1 MLRMEPGRPVQRW
14 LIAPPL
20 STPQRPFEEPLT
32 REFVW
37 LQLRPVQENPQIGQ
51 ALFSGT
57 LAAKRQNW
65 VLLRNYLRQA
75 RLNDEAAQHLHGSSA
90 ALLHYYTALNL
101 AKAILLSANPQS
113 IVGQKI
119 GHGLSYNPA
128 TAAKHES
135 DFVTVQTNGV
145 FPLLYELVTGVPIAA
160 GTKLPI
166 RRLLQQVPEVGGE
179 IDELGLATTKAWPMY
194 TIVAFDAGGTEMWS
208 VVAILGWPDAQKS
221 IPDISTK
228 HLLKS
233 YRRIDR
239 FSNWRQLFGMN
250 PRSNVGA
257 ALHFLESKQV
267 YPASLGSGH
276 AAAATWLAFYP
287 LIEHAP
293 EYHRE
298 ALYCPSL
305 YATKMLPFPSYLA
318 RYALIFYL
326 SSLVRYRPDWL
337 DPYLHGGEA
346 LLFDS
351 LADTSMIFL
360 LASSLNYL
368 RRTTYSYDYARSV
381 G

>member
-1 MLRMEPGRPVQRW
+1 MLKMEPGRPIQSW
-14 LIAPPL
+14 LLTPPL
-20 STPQRPFEEPLT
+20 STPQRSFEEPLT

-37 LQLRPVQENPQIGQ
+37 LQFRAVQENPQIGQ

-57 LAAKRQNW
+57 LTTKRQNW

-75 RLNDEAAQHLHGSSA
+75 RLNDEAAQRLHGSSA

-113 IVGQKI
+113 IAGQKI

-135 DFVTVQTNGV
+135 DFVTVQNGV

-166 RRLLQQVPEVGGE
+166 RRLLQQVPEVGEE
-179 IDELGLATTKAWPMY
+179 IDELGLAKTKTWPMY
-194 TIVAFDAGGTEMWS
+194 TIVAFNAGRSEMWS
-208 VVAILGWPDAQKS
+208 VVAILAWPDATKS

-228 HLLKS
+228 HILKS
-233 YRRIDR
+233 YKRIDR
-239 FSNWRQLFGMN
+239 FSNWRQLLGMS
-250 PRSNVGA
+250 PRSNVGP

-276 AAAATWLAFYP
+276 AAAAAWSAFHP

-293 EYHRE
+293 EYHRD

-326 SSLVRYRPDWL
+326 SSLVRYRPNWL

-351 LADTSMIFL
+351 LADTSMISV

-368 RRTTYSYDYARSV
+368 RRTTYSYDDRSV